1 VHRII
6 SRRPSPAV
14 VISLIALFVALGGTS
29 YAVVT
34 LPKNSVG
41 SAQVINGSLQKG
53 DLSRKAVAALK
64 GSRGP
69 EGLQG
74 ARGPSGVP
82 GATGS
87 QGAQG
92 LPAAPGAEGL
102 KGDKGDTGPPGP
114 VDASQFVPSA
124 GLYQVTVGPTEWQS
138 TNPALVRGNMTAD
151 AVSFTSA
158 NSSDT
163 AALHLNPAM
172 PTLIAGKPTRLRA
185 ATFCWDATAANIT
198 ITAAY
203 VTVSRGPFNPIQAE
217 IVGEFADESSDH
229 DDRLCKRY
237 DIPVPFTLSGG
248 GVVSARLVVGWSA
261 SAAAVRFGGT
271 TFEFDRAP

>member
-1 VHRII
+1 
-6 SRRPSPAV
+6 
-14 VISLIALFVALGGTS
+14 
-29 YAVVT
+29 
-34 LPKNSVG
+34 
-41 SAQVINGSLQKG
+41 
-53 DLSRKAVAALK
+53 
-64 GSRGP
+64 
-69 EGLQG
+69 
-74 ARGPSGVP
+74 
-82 GATGS
+82 
-87 QGAQG
+87 
-92 LPAAPGAEGL
+92 
-102 KGDKGDTGPPGP
+102 
-114 VDASQFVPSA
+114 
-124 GLYQVTVGPTEWQS
+124 VTVGPTEWQS

-172 PTLIAGKPTRLRA
+172 PTLIAGKPKPTRLRA